1 MWGDI
6 HLPSVLAVINIAT
19 IVVLAIG
26 YVMIRRGNKSAHRAV
41 MICAAVL
48 GVAFMVVYLSY
59 HLGAG
64 LAKFGGQGLIRPIY
78 FTLLT
83 AHIITATVA
92 APLVPY
98 TIYRGLAGHYD
109 QHRRAARWAWPIWFF
124 VATSGIIIYVMVM
137 LIWPEKGP

>member
-1 MWGDI
+1 MFADI
-6 HLPSVLAVINIAT
+6 HLPSLIAIINVAT
-19 IVVLAIG
+19 IIVLLVGLA
-26 YVMIRRGNKSAHRAV
+26 MIRQGNKGAHRVA
-41 MICAAVL
+41 MISAGLL

-64 LAKFGGQGLIRPIY
+64 LAKFGGEGWIRPVY

-83 AHIITATVA
+83 AHIVFATIA

-98 TIYRGLAGHYD
+98 TIFRGLAGHYEK
-109 QHRRAARWAWPIWFF
+109 HRKLARWAWPIWFF

-137 LIWPEKGP
+137 LIWPHKGP